1 MLAVMIFVLHI
12 DNIDN
17 QRDIVLVQMVE
28 LNV

>member
-1 MLAVMIFVLHI
+1 MLAVMMFVLHI
-12 DNIDN
+12 NNIDN